1 MTIAQS
7 ESSFDMKMR
16 VLIVAPSLG
25 ILGGQ
30 AVQASRLLEQLRA
43 EPTLEVSLLP
53 VNPALPGL
61 FRGLQSIKYVRTI
74 VTSILYGFTLLARV
88 PKYDVIHIFSAS
100 YFSFLLA
107 PTPALLASRLFR
119 KKSLLNYRSG
129 EAEDHLLRWK
139 SAVRTMRLADEIV
152 VPSGYLV
159 KVFGQFGLK
168 CVAIPNF
175 VDLDRF
181 RFRQRTPLQPTFLSN
196 RNFEPLYNV
205 TCILR
210 AFAIIQRQIPEAKLT
225 LVGDG
230 SERSRLKQLSE
241 ELKLRNVVFAGR
253 IEPSRMPEFYNAND
267 IYLNSPDIDN
277 MPGSIIE
284 AFACGL
290 PVVTTNAG
298 GIPYIL
304 NDAVTGLMVERDD
317 HEGLAAKAISLLKD
331 GTLARR
337 LSSNALEECRKYSW
351 TMVRQEWLDLY
362 TSLLNRDSATAKVQE
377 YNHQES
383 LKDHGL

>member
-1 MTIAQS
+1 
-7 ESSFDMKMR
+7 MKMR

-30 AVQASRLLEQLRA
+30 AVQASRLLKQLEE
-43 EPTLEVSLLP
+43 EPTLDVSLLP
-53 VNPALPGL
+53 VNPALPGW
-61 FRGLQSIKYVRTI
+61 FRGLQSIKYVRTV
-74 VTSILYGFTLLARV
+74 VTSILYGFTLLTQV

-107 PTPALLASRLFR
+107 PTPALFAARLFR

-129 EAEDHLLRWK
+129 EAEDHLHRWS
-139 SAVRTMRLADEIV
+139 SAVRTLRLADEIV

-159 KVFGQFGLK
+159 KVFGDFGLK

-175 VDLDRF
+175 VDLNRF
-181 RFRQRTPLQPTFLSN
+181 RFRERMPLQPTFLSN

-205 TCILR
+205 GCILR
-210 AFAIIQRQIPEAKLT
+210 AFAIIQQQIPEARLT

-230 SERSRLKQLSE
+230 SERARLEQLSN

-253 IEPSRMPEFYNAND
+253 VDPSRMPEFYDAND

-298 GIPYIL
+298 GIPYMV
-304 NDAVTGLMVERDD
+304 NDGVTGFMVERGD
-317 HEGLAAKAISLLKD
+317 HEGLATKAISLLKD
-331 GTLARR
+331 GVLATK
-337 LSSNALEECRKYSW
+337 LVSNALKECRKYSW
-351 TMVRQEWLDLY
+351 ATVRQEWLDLY
-362 TSLLNRDSATAKVQE
+362 TSLLNHGAATPELPE
-377 YNHQES
+377 YNRQES